1 MDLSIRFYVERN
13 ESNVTMLMN
22 GTEYQTALQSV
33 VDIISDAKNQAV
45 QQASASMVRMY
56 WQTGAVLNEN
66 RQYGTAFVES
76 LSKDI
81 RTAFPG
87 IRGFSVRSL
96 RYMAKFAR
104 EVESEFCSDYCR
116 IPWGHVMKLLD
127 KTEPGERREWY
138 LAAVV
143 ENGWSQAVLDH
154 QIDLR
159 LYERQQ
165 VAGKVTNF
173 ERTLPSPDSELA
185 QQTLKDPYIFDFI
198 TAKQSAKEHDIEEQ
212 MVSNVTKLLLEL
224 GTGFAF
230 MGRQYHLSV
239 GSEDFYIDLLFYNTK
254 LRCYV
259 VIELKNEKFKPEF
272 TGQLG
277 FYVAAVDGEVAGEY
291 DNPTV
296 GLLLCKS
303 KDDAV
308 AEYSL
313 RNVDAPIGVSEYRLG
328 DELPP
333 EYENI
338 LPSPED
344 LMNRI

>member
-1 MDLSIRFYVERN
+1 MLANSDDYFESLEAIKAEIVQSRIRATLKANSELICMFWRV
-13 ESNVTMLMN
+13 
-22 GTEYQTALQSV
+22 G
-33 VDIISDAKNQAV
+33 II
-45 QQASASMVRMY
+45 
-56 WQTGAVLNEN
+56 LNEHIA
-66 RQYGTAFVES
+66 YGNSYIDS
-76 LSKDI
+76 LSRDI
-81 RTAFPG
+81 RRVFPEAKSFNT
-87 IRGFSVRSL
+87 RNM

-104 EVESEFCSDYCR
+104 ETSEEILHTVYAKLSWSHNKTLMDRVKKIDIRAWYGMES
-116 IPWGHVMKLLD
+116 I
-127 KTEPGERREWY
+127 
-138 LAAVV
+138 
-143 ENGWSQAVLDH
+143 ENGWSHATLDH
-154 QIDLR
+154 QIDLH

-165 VAGKVTNF
+165 VAGKVANF
-173 ERTLPSPDSELA
+173 ERTLPSPESELA
-185 QQTLKDPYIFDFI
+185 QQALKDPYVFDFI
-198 TAKQSAKEHDIEEQ
+198 TAKQSAKEYDIEER

-239 GSEDFYIDLLFYNTK
+239 GGEDFYIDLLFYNTK

-259 VIELKNEKFKPEF
+259 VVELKNEKFKPEF

-291 DNPTV
+291 DKPTI

-303 KDDAV
+303 KDNIV

-328 DELPP
+328 DELPV
-333 EYENI
+333 EYESI

-344 LMNRI
+344 LTNRI